1 MKKEIEQ
8 QKKEIT
14 DKENLIHE
22 KNAQLK
28 ETEDQYEKRL
38 QMLTAEYE
46 AEQKKKNELDENLRN
61 VKNELEEI
69 E

>member
-28 ETEDQYEKRL
+28 ETEDLYEKRL
-38 QMLTAEYE
+38 QLLTAEYE

>member
-1 MKKEIEQ
+1 MKKEIEH
-8 QKKEIT
+8 QKKEIV

-28 ETEDQYEKRL
+28 ETEDLYEKRL
-38 QMLTAEYE
+38 QLLTAEYE